1 MALTEEQAF
10 GPTISARRKKEEETG
25 FIESALAGVATG
37 LINIPK
43 GFVSLGAE
51 LFDLV
56 GDTDTATSVEK
67 FFDDLNPFDDEAE
80 ARTSGKITQALTQIG
95 IPAFQGAKIGMTLAK
110 NAVDARKAG
119 TYASLNRFG
128 KIINNVKNSQ
138 LAMGIGGA
146 AAGEAIVSDEEIGT
160 LGDMLRGTSLEPFAI
175 TMMNTEQKEGRDEA
189 FRRLSNRLKFAVDGS
204 LFNLGIAG
212 AGTIVTGKL

>member
-138 LAMGIGGA
+138 LNRKK
-146 AAGEAIVSDEEIGT
+146 DET
-160 LGDMLRGTSLEPFAI
+160 KLLEDYPI
-175 TMMNTEQKEGRDEA
+175 D
-189 FRRLSNRLKFAVDGS
+189 
-204 LFNLGIAG
+204 
-212 AGTIVTGKL
+212 